1 MAEDFVSFPEAEI
14 ERRMEEIRG
23 RMRPLELELDRLR
36 GERDQL
42 LTELRRRQRVSA
54 MGARRDLKEAMRAGE
69 LPTIVE
75 FVAVT
80 MEGSFDDYAYN
91 VKTGGAVRLGFPG
104 ARSQT
109 IAFTDGRQVAQA
121 KDLAEAARYYTA
133 GWEMGAPGKPG
144 VRVHFPGTR
153 TERLVRADEVFVQPV
168 SARNPPE

>member
-1 MAEDFVSFPEAEI
+1 MAEDFNSLTEAEI
-14 ERRMEEIRG
+14 QHRIEAVRS
-23 RMRPLELELDRLR
+23 RMRPLELDLDRLR

-42 LTELRRRQRVSA
+42 ATELRRRRRLA
-54 MGARRDLKEAMRAGE
+54 EMGARRDLKEAMRSGE
-69 LPTIVE
+69 LPTIAE
-75 FVAVT
+75 LVAVT
-80 MEGSFDDYAYN
+80 AEGSFDDYAYN

-121 KDLAEAARYYTA
+121 KDLAEAARFYAA

-153 TERLVRADEVFVQPV
+153 TERLVGADEVFVSP
-168 SARNPPE
+168 ATAAAG